1 MKKYVITIARQFG
14 SSGREVGQKLAE
26 LLGYGF
32 YDKQLITLAA
42 QKSGLD
48 SGVLSTVD
56 EKAVSSLLYT
66 LALGSSMYGNGAE
79 QITLPINDRLF
90 VIQAEIIKELASKE
104 QGAVIVGRCADYVLS
119 EHDDLVKVFVTA
131 DYTTRVKTVMARH
144 NLTEAKAKDAVIKT
158 DKRRSNYYSYYTG
171 EKWGRIDRY
180 DLVVSTD
187 KLGVEGAAQVI
198 RDYVERLDAIR
209 NGK

>member
-1 MKKYVITIARQFG
+1 MKKYVVTIARQFG

-42 QKSGLD
+42 QKTGLD
-48 SGVLSTVD
+48 SGVLSSVD
-56 EKAVSSLLYT
+56 EKPVSSLLYT
-66 LALGSSMYGNGAE
+66 LALGSSMYNNGAE

-90 VIQAEIIKELASKE
+90 VIQAEIIKELASKAE
-104 QGAVIVGRCADYVLS
+104 GAVIVGRCADYVLS
-119 EHDDLVKVFVTA
+119 EHDDLVRVFITA
-131 DYTTRVKTVMARH
+131 DYTNRVKEVMARH
-144 NLTEAKAKDAVIKT
+144 DLTESKAKDAVIKT

-171 EKWGRIDRY
+171 EKWGKADRY

-198 RDYVERLDAIR
+198 KDYIERLDEIR
-209 NGK
+209 SK